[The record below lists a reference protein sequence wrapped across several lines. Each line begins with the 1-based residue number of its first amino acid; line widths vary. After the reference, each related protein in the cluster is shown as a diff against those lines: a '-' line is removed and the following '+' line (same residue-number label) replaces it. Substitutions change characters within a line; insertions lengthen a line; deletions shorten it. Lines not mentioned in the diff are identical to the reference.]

1 MAKQPVKT
9 ESTTSM
15 EPVTDQPSGGKKPAT
30 YLVNARYELPRF
42 GGIPYPAGLNFFGF
56 VTFQI
61 KEAKPGAGI
70 AEKVVLKA
78 AEKEVLKLK
87 HQPTGL
93 VIEGFSELPEGW

>member
-1 MAKQPVKT
+1 MAKETVKVEEKPT
-9 ESTTSM
+9 VAPE
-15 EPVTDQPSGGKKPAT
+15 TDKPTGAKKPAT

-42 GGIPYPAGLNFFGF
+42 GGIPYPPGLNFFGF
-56 VTFQI
+56 VTFRI
-61 KEAKPGAGI
+61 KEAKAGSGI

-78 AEKEVLKLK
+78 AVKEVEKMK